1 MFNDEKLYIQNL
13 NEPKFIS
20 WIESLDF
27 DISTNDDF
35 IQNTNEKINT
45 YINNIDDEN
54 IINDINDTIII
65 FTRKYFDV
73 LNKCM
78 YLKTL
83 KKLFALNLI
92 ISVNNIINNSDYYKL
107 YYKFMNIL
115 STIDTDNIVATE
127 YRCHLSS
134 LCDLFNIRR
143 NK

>member
-54 IINDINDTIII
+54 VINDINDTIII
-65 FTRKYFDV
+65 
-73 LNKCM
+73 LN
-78 YLKTL
+78 
-83 KKLFALNLI
+83 
-92 ISVNNIINNSDYYKL
+92 
-107 YYKFMNIL
+107 
-115 STIDTDNIVATE
+115 
-127 YRCHLSS
+127 
-134 LCDLFNIRR
+134 
-143 NK
+143 